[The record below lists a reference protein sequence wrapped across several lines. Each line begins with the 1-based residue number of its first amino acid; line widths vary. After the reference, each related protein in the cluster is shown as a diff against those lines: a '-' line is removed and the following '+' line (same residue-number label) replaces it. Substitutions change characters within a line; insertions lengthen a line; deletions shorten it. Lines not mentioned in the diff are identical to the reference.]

1 MPIID
6 QVRGRRL
13 TQQQSELL
21 SGLLLRPLV
30 KRPFAL
36 DCRLERKPSAQSTAM
51 QKIWVW
57 KETTIETQML
67 PRASL
72 VALQVEELSCRLEA
86 HRLLQQLNS

>member
-1 MPIID
+1 M
-6 QVRGRRL
+6 QVVVGFGHFQGGGEVA
-13 TQQQSELL
+13 TTGWTAGISELL

-57 KETTIETQML
+57 KETTIETPL
-67 PRASL
+67 K
-72 VALQVEELSCRLEA
+72 
-86 HRLLQQLNS
+86 